1 MLYAKPPLYRV
12 PVLELLQVLI
22 LDVVDEPRAQWQTPM
37 QRKGRDL
44 GRLA

>member
-1 MLYAKPPLYRV
+1 MLYPESPLYRV
-12 PVLELLQVLI
+12 PVLEMLRVLI
-22 LDVVDEPRAQWQTPM
+22 LDVVDEPGAQWQTPM